1 MTIETRQARTP
12 RYRVSLADDGAFL
25 IYDRRA
31 IHKHTKRYAPYQFV
45 SGQRGYDDCTARYPD
60 YVHAELWRLHDVRS
74 RARLDR
80 ATRAARARIEP
91 LFDELRKIQTT
102 NVTDGAHITLSGNNV
117 ESHVALVEHVTL

>member
-12 RYRVSLADDGAFL
+12 RYRVSLDHDGAFL
-25 IYDRRA
+25 ITDRRA
-31 IHKHTKRYAPYQFV
+31 VHKRTARYYPASFV
-45 SGQRGYDDCTARYPD
+45 SGCMSYDERTARYPD